1 MWLKRPFVLLFLD
14 QQQHECSWMS
24 LTPVSHRECQWSLS
38 SACFVAHISEWQHSH
53 RKRDDGQPSD
63 LFTWAATKPASHA
76 PMTLVM
82 WNSLKRQL
90 NRCHSGIRS
99 QVQFLTINC
108 APLNTADYFAR
119 ISSCSHE
126 TSRISRDT
134 SDLARSRATGS
145 RHIPTSLRYW
155 TLHGIQSGL
164 EINFFTW

>member
-14 QQQHECSWMS
+14 QQQHECSLMS

-38 SACFVAHISEWQHSH
+38 SPCFVAHISEWQHSH

-99 QVQFLTINC
+99 QVQFLMINC
-108 APLNTADYFAR
+108 APLNIADYFCED
-119 ISSCSHE
+119 I
-126 TSRISRDT
+126 IMFSRDQ
-134 SDLARSRATGS
+134 SDLARHIGS
-145 RHIPTSLRYW
+145 CEISC
-155 TLHGIQSGL
+155 HGISSHPY
-164 EINFFTW
+164 